1 MRLTRNL
8 RSYIAT
14 RAEIARARPSME
26 EELMPPPWAPPVR
39 LPTPL
44 SLATTDEGLALTA
57 RQRPPEVAVAEVEQ
71 EAPVVPVAE
80 VMAEVAA
87 LAVEVHTEVAVSQVV
102 APKPPDVIDR
112 PKARPAPREQKKPR
126 SQPKEPIV
134 DPRTP
139 VAPHG
144 QRQVEFRDVSIAYGS
159 ISALRG
165 VSFAIGAGELVFLI
179 GASGAGK
186 TTTFRLI
193 SGQVRPTKGEVWVG
207 GTPVHKARRHQIAS
221 VRRRVG
227 FVGEDYGLLA
237 SRTALENVEFALR
250 VADLSLPMA
259 EVKRRSLAELKNV
272 GLASRTGALPGQ
284 LSTGQRQRLALARGL
299 VTRPLI
305 LLCDEPTAGLDSRN
319 AIRVLRLLQR
329 AAARQTAVLVATHDG
344 PLAASVTARVL
355 SLDKGKL
362 QGDFPSWVEL
372 CRAE

>member
-87 LAVEVHTEVAVSQVV
+87 LAVEVHTEVAVPQVV

-179 GASGAGK
+179 
-186 TTTFRLI
+186 
-193 SGQVRPTKGEVWVG
+193 
-207 GTPVHKARRHQIAS
+207 
-221 VRRRVG
+221 
-227 FVGEDYGLLA
+227 
-237 SRTALENVEFALR
+237 
-250 VADLSLPMA
+250 
-259 EVKRRSLAELKNV
+259 
-272 GLASRTGALPGQ
+272 
-284 LSTGQRQRLALARGL
+284 
-299 VTRPLI
+299 
-305 LLCDEPTAGLDSRN
+305 
-319 AIRVLRLLQR
+319 
-329 AAARQTAVLVATHDG
+329 
-344 PLAASVTARVL
+344 
-355 SLDKGKL
+355 
-362 QGDFPSWVEL
+362 
-372 CRAE
+372 